1 MAFNIKDVS
10 GVLKRSNSLSGNGSG
25 RFGESSSPFGGSP
38 FGRQQR
44 MGDNDEVQERVVELA
59 QELAEVFVSESAP
72 DEVAER
78 FKRLIMG
85 AGFKYLGRGQNR
97 IAFMAEGSSWVYK
110 VPFREV
116 GIRDNKIERYI
127 SSVVTTNT
135 EVYNDIGKHIPIVSN
150 FALPDGWKDFMIC
163 AEYIGNL
170 RADMLKHTDGTF
182 LNVKEES
189 IAVCVENFE
198 YMSRII
204 RKLNKYFHMNDIHLV
219 ISAENFGVKGDEIAV
234 RDIGYFVPRIGD
246 LEFVTASFGEQDCQM
261 IYWTLDHV
269 PLTEEE
275 RKNTEARIAKLST
288 YAESWAPADNDGK
301 LFHIESKDD
310 LYDAADCIQ
319 ALLQVF
325 ENTYL

>member
-1 MAFNIKDVS
+1 M
-10 GVLKRSNSLSGNGSG
+10 
-25 RFGESSSPFGGSP
+25 
-38 FGRQQR
+38 
-44 MGDNDEVQERVVELA
+44 
-59 QELAEVFVSESAP
+59 
-72 DEVAER
+72 
-78 FKRLIMG
+78 
-85 AGFKYLGRGQNR
+85 
-97 IAFMAEGSSWVYK
+97 
-110 VPFREV
+110 
-116 GIRDNKIERYI
+116 
-127 SSVVTTNT
+127 
-135 EVYNDIGKHIPIVSN
+135 YNDIGKHVPVVSN

-189 IAVCVENFE
+189 IAVCVENYE

-219 ISAENFGVKGDEIAV
+219 LSAENFGVKGDEIAV

-246 LEFVTASFGEQDCQM
+246 LEFVTASFGGQDCQM

-288 YAESWAPADNDGK
+288 YAESWAPADSEGK

>member
-1 MAFNIKDVS
+1 MAFNIKEV
-10 GVLKRSNSLSGNGSG
+10 GNILKRSNSLSGNSG

-116 GIRDNKIERYI
+116 GIRDNKIERFI
-127 SSVVTTNT
+127 SSYVTTNP
-135 EVYNDIGKHIPIVSN
+135 EIYNDIGKHIPVVSN

-189 IAVCVENFE
+189 IAVCVENYE

-246 LEFVTASFGEQDCQM
+246 LEFVTASFGGQDCQM

-288 YAESWAPADNDGK
+288 YAESWAPADSEGK

>member
-189 IAVCVENFE
+189 IAVCVENYE
-198 YMSRII
+198 YMSRMI

-246 LEFVTASFGEQDCQM
+246 LEFVTASFGGQDCQM

>member
-10 GVLKRSNSLSGNGSG
+10 GVLKRSNSLSGNSG
-25 RFGESSSPFGGSP
+25 VFGGSSPFGGSA

-44 MGDNDEVQERVVELA
+44 MGDTDEIQEKVIELA
-59 QELAEVFVSESAP
+59 QELADVFLGEYAP
-72 DEVAER
+72 DEVADR
-78 FKRLIMG
+78 YRRLIMG

-127 SSVVTTNT
+127 SSTVTTDPK
-135 EVYNDIGKHIPIVSN
+135 VYEEIGKHIPIVSN
-150 FALPDGWKDFMIC
+150 FSLPDGWEDFMIC

-182 LNVKEES
+182 LSAKEEA
-189 IAVCVENFE
+189 IAVCVENYE
-198 YMSRII
+198 YMSRMIK
-204 RKLNKYFHMNDIHLV
+204 KLNKYFHMNDIHLV

-246 LEFVTASFGEQDCQM
+246 LEFVTASFGGVDCQM
-261 IYWTLDHV
+261 IYYTLDNV

-288 YAESWAPADNDGK
+288 YAESWAPADKEGR
-301 LFHIESKDD
+301 LFHIESNDD

>member
-1 MAFNIKDVS
+1 MAFNIKDVT
-10 GVLKRSNSLSGNGSG
+10 GVLKRSNSLSGSVNYGGSA
-25 RFGESSSPFGGSP
+25 FGGGSL
-38 FGRQQR
+38 FGHQNR
-44 MGDNDEVQERVVELA
+44 MGDNDEVQEKVIELA
-59 QELAEVFVSESAP
+59 QELADVFLGEYAP
-72 DEVAER
+72 DEVADR
-78 FKRLIMG
+78 YRRLIVN

-127 SSVVTTNT
+127 SSTVTTNSK
-135 EVYNDIGKHIPIVSN
+135 VYNDIGKYIPIVSN
-150 FALPDGWKDFMIC
+150 FSLPDGWEDFMIC

-182 LNVKEES
+182 LSAKEEA
-189 IAVCVENFE
+189 IAVCVENYE
-198 YMSRII
+198 YISRII

-234 RDIGYFVPRIGD
+234 RDIGYFVPRVGD
-246 LEFVTASFGEQDCQM
+246 LEFVTASFGGQDCQM
-261 IYWTLDHV
+261 IYWTLDNV

-288 YAESWAPADNDGK
+288 YAESWAPADNEGK

>member
-10 GVLKRSNSLSGNGSG
+10 GVLKRSNSLSGNG
-25 RFGESSSPFGGSP
+25 RFGESSYPFGGSP

-85 AGFKYLGRGQNR
+85 VGFKYLGRGQNR

-127 SSVVTTNT
+127 SSFVTTNP
-135 EVYNDIGKHIPIVSN
+135 EVYNDIGKHIPVVSN

-246 LEFVTASFGEQDCQM
+246 LEFVTASFGGQDCQM

-288 YAESWAPADNDGK
+288 YAESWAPADSEGK
-301 LFHIESKDD
+301 LFHIASKDD